1 MANITVKDIL
11 FCTEGKLLAG
21 EESTVVENFSIT
33 LLRPGLICQRITQ
46 GLMGMQI
53 LKH

>member
-21 EESTVVENFSIT
+21 EESTVVENFSINSLT
-33 LLRPGLICQRITQ
+33 IKDGDIFITNFDN
-46 GLMGMQI
+46 
-53 LKH
+53 